1 MSNNPLFDLAD
12 DCQKAADEIDARLL
26 DFAHPLN
33 TALRNELN
41 DQSAKLSI
49 AASSLRLQAIEA
61 LVPAGTAARTQLDK
75 AAGDAHQAL
84 TRITRIEHAIAL
96 TAALLQLAGAIAIA
110 VGTGNP
116 AGIGPAA
123 NGLITAAKP
132 FLHP

>member
-49 AASSLRLQAIEA
+49 AAS
-61 LVPAGTAARTQLDK
+61 AGTSCGCS
-75 AAGDAHQAL
+75 AAGATGCTLSQA
-84 TRITRIEHAIAL
+84 TRGWMTR
-96 TAALLQLAGAIAIA
+96 
-110 VGTGNP
+110 
-116 AGIGPAA
+116 
-123 NGLITAAKP
+123 
-132 FLHP
+132 